1 MTLEQMEVEYE
12 RRWSDRRRVEHDLA
26 QTNNAI
32 CFMRG
37 IFIGMIGTLIM
48 VGIGYGLWRFFRG

>member
-1 MTLEQMEVEYE
+1 MNLEQMELDYE

-32 CFMRG
+32 YFLRG
-37 IFIGMIGTLIM
+37 IF
-48 VGIGYGLWRFFRG
+48 VGLGAAVVICVLAYVGWRLLHG